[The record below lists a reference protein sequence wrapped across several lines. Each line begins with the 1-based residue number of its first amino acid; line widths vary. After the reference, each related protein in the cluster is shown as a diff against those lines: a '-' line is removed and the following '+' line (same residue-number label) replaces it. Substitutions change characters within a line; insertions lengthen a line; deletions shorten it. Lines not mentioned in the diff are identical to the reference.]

1 MPAQYSGS
9 NKVGNVP
16 VKIRKPGMGSA
27 PRGQAFATP
36 ANDNQSNRG
45 VGSGGSTQI
54 GTSGGR
60 AQIGGQANG
69 TGGSA
74 RIGRGGLAGIPG
86 TSMKRFAPGKTT
98 PHAGKPHELP
108 QTAASR
114 PFNAMKQ
121 SRLAKALRSRS
132 GGEPYNQGGV

>member
-45 VGSGGSTQI
+45 VGSGGST
-54 GTSGGR
+54 
-60 AQIGGQANG
+60 
-69 TGGSA
+69 
-74 RIGRGGLAGIPG
+74 RIGRGGLAAIPG

-121 SRLAKALRSRS
+121 RGLAKALRSRS